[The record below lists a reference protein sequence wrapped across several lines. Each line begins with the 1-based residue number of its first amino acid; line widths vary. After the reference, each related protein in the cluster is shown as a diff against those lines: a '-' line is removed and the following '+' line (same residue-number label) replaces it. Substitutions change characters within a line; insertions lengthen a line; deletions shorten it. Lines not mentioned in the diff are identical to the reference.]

1 MSLMLSWPVTANSL
15 LVPAAP
21 AATPSLSRSHGGAT
35 EAHLSPSLSVN
46 RLSTQ
51 GFPLS
56 GDFDTIYTPLLKV
69 SKPLEATTARPLKG
83 QGL

>member
-1 MSLMLSWPVTANSL
+1 MTNELNALLAVTANSL

-56 GDFDTIYTPLLKV
+56 GDFDTIFNDF
-69 SKPLEATTARPLKG
+69 S
-83 QGL
+83 